1 MIYLDHAAT
10 TPVAED
16 VLEKMLPYFRTH
28 FANPSSQ
35 IYPGGRTA
43 KRAVDQSL
51 QKLAGEI
58 GVDESELYFT
68 SGATQSCNWA
78 LKGVWQ
84 NYSSKRKKIMLSEIE
99 HSAVLESAKALE
111 REFGAELIWIP
122 TLKSGVIDLG
132 FVKEHLD
139 EEVLLLSV
147 MAVNNITGIK
157 QPIKDL
163 GLLAKASGVFFF
175 CDATQAMSS
184 IRFQPQDYH
193 IDLMAFSAHKF
204 YGPKGIGLLYAK
216 RRDPRVNLP
225 IWESGG
231 GMELWKKGGTLNVP
245 GIVGMAHA
253 LEWVHQQDWTRVQA
267 LRDKLESYFID
278 MGGKILGDNEERGV
292 NFSNISIPGVTGA
305 RLLQRLQENVSFS
318 LSSACFSQEVGPSHV
333 LKAMKLS
340 KDILDGSFRLS
351 WGLDNTEEDLKNI
364 MKYFSKEMKEIKNNK
379 S

>member
-16 VLEKMLPYFRTH
+16 VLEIMMPYFRTH

-51 QKLAGEI
+51 QKMSAEI

-84 NYSSKRKKIMLSEIE
+84 HYHTKRKKIMLSEIE
-99 HSAVLESAKALE
+99 HSAVLETARDLE
-111 REFGAELIWIP
+111 KGFGAELIWIP
-122 TLKSGVIDLG
+122 TLENGVIDLA
-132 FVKEHLD
+132 FVKEHLN
-139 EEVLLLSV
+139 EEVLLLCV

-157 QPIKDL
+157 QPLKEL
-163 GLLAKASGVFFF
+163 GELAKQQEVFFF

-184 IRFQPQDYH
+184 MHFQPKDYQ
-193 IDLMAFSAHKF
+193 IDLMAISAHKF
-204 YGPKGIGLLYAK
+204 YGPKGMGLLYAK
-216 RRDPRVNLP
+216 RKNPRVNLP
-225 IWESGG
+225 IWERGG

-253 LEWVHQQDWTRVQA
+253 LQWSHQQDWKKVKT
-267 LRDKLESYFID
+267 LRDRLESHLINL
-278 MGGKILGDNEERGV
+278 GGNVLGEKEDRLV
-292 NFSNISIPGVTGA
+292 SFSNVAIPGVTGK
-305 RLLQRLQENVSFS
+305 RLLQRLQENISFS
-318 LSSACFSQEVGPSHV
+318 LASACSSQQVGPSHV
-333 LKAMKLS
+333 LKAMG
-340 KDILDGSFRLS
+340 LDKEIMDGAFRLS
-351 WGLDNTEEDLKNI
+351 WGLDNTEEDLIKT
-364 MKYFSKEMKEIKNNK
+364 MTYFTQELKEIKK
-379 S
+379 